1 MFHLERILIPAC
13 IFNNNELSKCNS
25 YFKRQ
30 FKIRSEEFID
40 LLSFK
45 DKEDFKN
52 FIISRKRNI
61 ELIINIKETFLPIKI
76 TKLYKIAKNEFI
88 LTFEKI
94 KSRKYLGE
102 SIFKNSMDGI
112 LVEKLDRTIIDINRA
127 ISKITGYKR
136 KEVIG
141 KNSKDFVQFGPSFPL
156 RKKPGGGIFKF
167 NVIAKNGNLI
177 PIEARTWMDNLGGE
191 RVVIGILRDV
201 SDYKN
206 AIEELTSLRKTLEK
220 EVKSHRIIMKALSRL
235 GVGIAIFQDYKGISG
250 AFREA
255 NSYLLKVL
263 GCKREELIG
272 KKSFREFLS
281 EEFYEKVVENYKNR
295 IKGENPN
302 HLYEIVV
309 LDRKGNKHLVLSNIE
324 RIKYKGKPAVFGFY
338 MDITEKRQKE
348 KELYEKEKQI
358 THIANNINGFLWQAT
373 LSPEGKFENNIVTKG
388 IYKITGYTPEEMLK
402 NENKFLEIVYK
413 EDLGEVK
420 KAMASLKRGK
430 RAIVEFRIV
439 SKKGEIRWLHANADV
454 IKGKDGFPIFS
465 GFVIDITERKD
476 FERKLRNLNLAI
488 QASNEIFIMVD
499 LEGKIQYVNPA
510 FERKTGYKLKE
521 VKGNPVSEY
530 YKIIIPDHKSLHEKI
545 KLEIKWQEILYRK
558 VKGGGFFKVFSSFS
572 PILDSK
578 NMVIGYFIIERD
590 LSEEDRLI
598 NKLNSLFDSL
608 TDLGFSFLFLHKK
621 GKKRGLIKFANIGF
635 FKKTGFLEEE
645 IIEKK
650 YFTDIIVP
658 IKPGSDML
666 DVSCNIPNKAK
677 LKGKDKEYIVE
688 FDLRELEY
696 GGEDSIFVLIRDVT
710 EREKLEERLRR
721 IQKYEAMGVL
731 AGGIAH
737 DFNNI
742 LSAIMGYIYLLKRDI
757 KSQKLIE
764 KLEKIEDTAKR
775 ASNLTKQLIGFAR
788 KGKYEITPIDVV
800 EHIGNVLDIIKAS
813 VDRRISINFSKPKS
827 LMVIEADPSQF
838 EQVIMNVLLN
848 SIEAIPKAGEI
859 KIKTSFFKADKN
871 FISMYPFVKS
881 GEYVEI
887 SVKDTGI
894 GMSNKVLERIFEP
907 FFTTKEKGSGLG
919 LSNVYGIVRN
929 HGGFILVESEKGVGT
944 EFKIY
949 FPRSEK
955 SSFLKEREKRKKT
968 GKNVSVH
975 RKILIVEDENIVRE
989 MLGEILARKGFN
1001 VIKAK
1006 DGLCGVKKVKENSSI
1021 DLVILDM
1028 NMPRMSG
1035 KEAFFEI
1042 KKINPDLKVL
1052 IATGYAYDNDV
1063 RMLIDKGAEGFIQKP
1078 YKGEEILST
1087 IEKVLFS

>member
-1 MFHLERILIPAC
+1 M
-13 IFNNNELSKCNS
+13 
-25 YFKRQ
+25 
-30 FKIRSEEFID
+30 
-40 LLSFK
+40 
-45 DKEDFKN
+45 
-52 FIISRKRNI
+52 
-61 ELIINIKETFLPIKI
+61 
-76 TKLYKIAKNEFI
+76 
-88 LTFEKI
+88 
-94 KSRKYLGE
+94 
-102 SIFKNSMDGI
+102 
-112 LVEKLDRTIIDINRA
+112 EKLDRTIIDMNRA

-141 KNSKDFVQFGPSFPL
+141 KNSKDFVQAEPNFPL
-156 RKKPGGGIFKF
+156 GEKPGAGIFKF
-167 NVIAKNGNLI
+167 NVVAKDGRLI
-177 PIEARTWMDNLGGE
+177 PIEARTWFDNLGGE
-191 RVVIGILRDV
+191 KVVIGILRDV

-255 NSYLLKVL
+255 NKYLLKIL
-263 GCKREELIG
+263 GYKRDELID
-272 KKSFREFLS
+272 KKSFKEFLS
-281 EEFYEKVVENYKNR
+281 EESYKRVVGNYQKR
-295 IKGENPN
+295 IKGENPE
-302 HLYEIVV
+302 HLYEMVI
-309 LDRKGNKHLVLSNIE
+309 LDRKGNKHILLSNIE
-324 RIKYKGKPAVFGFY
+324 RIKYKGKPATFGFY
-338 MDITEKRQKE
+338 MDITEKKQKE
-348 KELYEKEKQI
+348 KELFEKEKQI
-358 THIANNINGFLWQAT
+358 THIANNINGFLWQVT
-373 LSPEGKFENNIVTKG
+373 LSPKSKFENNIITKG
-388 IYKITGYTPEEMLK
+388 VYKITGYTPEEILK
-402 NENKFLEIVYK
+402 NKNKFLEIVYK

-420 KAMASLKRGK
+420 KAMVSLNRGEK
-430 RAIVEFRIV
+430 AALEFRIV
-439 SKKGEIRWLHANADV
+439 SKNGEIKWLHANADV

-465 GFVIDITERKD
+465 GFAIDITERKNI
-476 FERKLRNLNLAI
+476 ERELRNLNLAI

-521 VKGNPVSEY
+521 VRRKPVSKY
-530 YKIIIPDHKSLHEKI
+530 YKIIIPNQESLHEKI
-545 KLEIKWQEILYRK
+545 KLEEKWQGILYRK
-558 VKGGGFFKVFSSFS
+558 IKGGGFFKVFSSFS
-572 PILDSK
+572 PILDSRNK
-578 NMVIGYFIIERD
+578 VIGYFIVERD
-590 LSEEDRLI
+590 LSTEDKLI
-598 NKLNSLFDSL
+598 SKLNNLFNSL

-621 GKKRGLIKFANIGF
+621 GEKRGLIKFANIGF
-635 FKKTGFLEEE
+635 LKKTGFLEEE

-650 YFTDIIVP
+650 YFTEIIEP
-658 IKPGSDML
+658 IKPESDLL
-666 DVSCNIPNKAK
+666 DVGCNIPTKAK

-688 FDLRELEY
+688 YDLRELEY

-788 KGKYEITPIDVV
+788 KGKYEISPIDVV
-800 EHIGNVLDIIKAS
+800 KHMENILEIIKAS
-813 VDRRISINFSKPKS
+813 VDRRISINFFKSKD

-848 SIEAIPKAGEI
+848 AIEAIPGAGEI
-859 KIKTSFFKADKN
+859 KIKTSFFKPDKN

-887 SVKDTGI
+887 KIKDTGI
-894 GMSNKVLERIFEP
+894 GMSKNVLERIFEP
-907 FFTTKEKGSGLG
+907 FFTTKEKGNGLG

-949 FPRSEK
+949 FPRSDK
-955 SSFLKEREKRKKT
+955 SSVLKKRERKKKT
-968 GKNVSVH
+968 EKNIDSYK
-975 RKILIVEDENIVRE
+975 KILIVEDEDIVRE
-989 MLGEILARKGFN
+989 MLGEILEGKGFD

-1006 DGLCGVKKVKENSSI
+1006 DGFCGVRKVEKDGSI

-1035 KEAFFEI
+1035 KEAFFKI
-1042 KKINPDLKVL
+1042 KKINPNVKVL
-1052 IATGYAYDNDV
+1052 IATGYAYDKDV
-1063 RMLIDKGAEGFIQKP
+1063 RMLINKGAEGFIQKP